1 MMVPDTTSDRAPT
14 GPGLRRIGQI
24 AVPIRDLD
32 RAVAFYRD
40 VLGLRLLFQAP
51 PGLAFFDCGGVRL
64 MLSVP
69 EGPAQVHGS
78 SIIYYLVDD
87 LPAAWAAVTARGAAP
102 ATGAGQAEPHP
113 IARMPDHDLWMAFIQ
128 DSEGNLVG
136 LMSEVRPPTP

>member
-1 MMVPDTTSDRAPT
+1 MMAPDTTSDHAPT
-14 GPGLRRIGQI
+14 GPELRRIGQI

-69 EGPAQVHGS
+69 EGSAQAHAS
-78 SIIYYLVDD
+78 SIIYYLVDA
-87 LPAAWAAVTARGAAP
+87 LPAAWAAMTTRGAAP
-102 ATGAGQAEPHP
+102 ATGAGQPEPHL

-128 DSEGNLVG
+128 DSEGNLLG
-136 LMSEVRPPTP
+136 LMRGVRPPAP